1 VNLTQDY
8 NQDKIMNC
16 QECQNLVDEYF
27 HHELSFKIK
36 KRVRG
41 HLKGCSACETEY
53 LQYEKMLQEIDS
65 LGIQPCPE
73 EVTEQVF
80 QILNLADETTKHFS
94 FIEKIINFL
103 NRYRWKFALAGAT
116 VVIVFFM
123 ILIYPKINRPT
134 NIKQQYTEAEI
145 EQATDQVKLALAYFN
160 EITSRTQKIIE
171 EQVLPHQVIEPMKSS
186 IKTAIKPLLNGGES

>member
-1 VNLTQDY
+1 
-8 NQDKIMNC
+8 MNC

-27 HHELSFKIK
+27 HQELSFKIK

-41 HLKGCSACETEY
+41 HLKGCSECQTEY
-53 LQYEKMLQEIDS
+53 LQYEKMLQEIGS
-65 LGIQPCPE
+65 LEIQPSPD
-73 EVTEQVF
+73 EVTERVF
-80 QILNLADETTKHFS
+80 QILNLADEKTIHFS
-94 FIEKIINFL
+94 FIEKIVNFL
-103 NRYRWKFALAGAT
+103 NRFRWKVALAGAT
-116 VVIVFFM
+116 VVIIFFM
-123 ILIYPKINRPT
+123 MLIYTKMNRQT
-134 NIKQQYTEAEI
+134 DLRQHYTQAEI